1 MGRQAVEVA
10 RKSWG
15 WRLIMCVQENVLGG
29 AGTKGTKNIAIK
41 PAAVHTALSNGV
53 GWGAHLCSY
62 ICMYTYMYIYWLGP
76 GWVCL
81 FLNIVNIY

>member
-53 GWGAHLCSY
+53 GGGSP
-62 ICMYTYMYIYWLGP
+62 MFVYMYVHIHVYILAGP
-76 GWVCL
+76 RVGMFIL
-81 FLNIVNIY
+81 KHS